1 LKLNARFLVPAL
13 LPVLLVLAPA
23 AFAQPQPASQNQ
35 SLAQQ
40 ARTTTAKAEHMDAPE
55 SGPNIEEYRHSSVV
69 QAIARY
75 GHVSTETAAQIFED
89 FNSGVLLFVIAYFLW
104 KFVPGMLRGRSEKL
118 RKELVGARHAT
129 DEANR
134 RLAEVEARLL
144 RLDTEIDALR
154 QQVEQEAAH
163 DQQRIHATLEAERQR
178 IVASAEQEI
187 GALQAAAQREL
198 KKFAADLAIDNA
210 MRRIQLTA
218 DTDRTLIRDF
228 GKRLGRNNN
237 SGGEA

>member
-1 LKLNARFLVPAL
+1 LKLTAKFLIPAL
-13 LPVLLVLAPA
+13 LPALLALAPMVSA
-23 AFAQPQPASQNQ
+23 QSQPAAQPPSP
-35 SLAQQ
+35 AQQ
-40 ARTTTAKAEHMDAPE
+40 ARTTVAKAEHMDAPE
-55 SGPNIEEYRHSSVV
+55 SGPNIEEYRHSAAV
-69 QAIARY
+69 QAIAHY

-89 FNSGVLLFVIAYFLW
+89 FNSGVIIFAIVWLLW
-104 KFVPGMLRGRSEKL
+104 KFVPGMLRSRSESL
-118 RKELVGARHAT
+118 QKELVDARKAT
-129 DEANR
+129 EEANR
-134 RLAEVEARLL
+134 RLTEVEARLL
-144 RLDTEIDALR
+144 RLDTEIDAVR
-154 QQVEQEAAH
+154 QQVEQEAGH
-163 DQQRIHATLEAERQR
+163 DEQRIQATLEAERER

-187 GALQAAAQREL
+187 AAAQTAAQREL